1 MPPKK
6 KSGFTDS
13 DIKFAKCAGRNT
25 TPLSKY
31 ALENDV
37 EPSEVLAY
45 ALKKDK
51 KLEYLTNSNISN
63 CTAAFPGTEW
73 YAVSLKGANGNYF
86 YDDNGQEVSGIYYFK
101 LKDTA
106 FAKNENKWFEYND
119 EIYNEISE
127 NNLVVN
133 QNKRIFLVSLSFST

>member
-1 MPPKK
+1 MLIIRLDLNKYVN
-6 KSGFTDS
+6 SSS
-13 DIKFAKCAGRNT
+13 D
-25 TPLSKY
+25 
-31 ALENDV
+31 E
-37 EPSEVLAY
+37 
-45 ALKKDK
+45 
-51 KLEYLTNSNISN
+51 
-63 CTAAFPGTEW
+63 
-73 YAVSLKGANGNYF
+73 YF
-86 YDDNGQEVSGIYYFK
+86 YDLKSVCNHHGTSFNGGHCNFDTKIFEFFKMFIYYFK